1 MRDRWCQEEC
11 IIRTVLDL
19 NNVNV
24 GKKFWGCRYYRNQME
39 KICNFFKWVEDEVV
53 DGRDLKIERQRK
65 KIFKLKN
72 EVLSTRGMLKIAM
85 LFDIISL
92 GFNLVFLTMYFK

>member
-1 MRDRWCQEEC
+1 MDK
-11 IIRTVLDL
+11 
-19 NNVNV
+19 
-24 GKKFWGCRYYRNQME
+24 G
-39 KICNFFKWVEDEVV
+39 CNFFKWVDDKVV

-85 LFDIISL
+85 VFDIISL
-92 GFNLVFLTMYFK
+92 GFNLIF